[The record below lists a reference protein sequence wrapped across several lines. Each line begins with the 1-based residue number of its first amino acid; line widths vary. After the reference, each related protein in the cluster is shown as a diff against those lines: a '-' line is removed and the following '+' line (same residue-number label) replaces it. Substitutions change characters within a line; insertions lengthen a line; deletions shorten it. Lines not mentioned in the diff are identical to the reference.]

1 MHIKAR
7 KTIVLRAFFIKYPK
21 KAEFHTVDN
30 SAVIYINC
38 INFD

>member
-21 KAEFHTVDN
+21 KPN
-30 SAVIYINC
+30 VILLTRAMLYV
-38 INFD
+38 

>member
-21 KAEFHTVDN
+21 KSN
-30 SAVIYINC
+30 VILLTIAP
-38 INFD
+38 